1 MKKNKFYIKLSLSS
15 LLLAGLMGACKD
27 EFLELDPV
35 GVYTETGLVNK
46 KGAEG
51 LLIAAY
57 AALDGRP
64 ETQTTGSSNWVWGSV
79 ASDDANK
86 GTEPSDFN
94 SINPIELYQ
103 QTAGGEVSSKWV
115 GVTDG
120 IGMANQVLRTLQAA
134 ATSPTNDILPADA
147 ARIEGEARFLRAFYH
162 MEGRKVFGLGFPWI
176 PETAIEVEDYKAITN
191 QVEIWPQIE
200 ADFKFAMDNLPG
212 TQAEVGRANKWAAAS
227 FLAKAYLFQTKY
239 ADALTLLTDV
249 VANGTNAKG
258 TKYALNANYGD
269 NFRVA
274 TKNNPETVFAIQYAI
289 NDGAGN
295 NANANYEQNLNF
307 PHGSG
312 DKPGGCCGFFQPS
325 QTLVNS
331 YMTDATTGLPT
342 MNPYTPNGVTSD
354 YQATSADPFTPYG
367 GTLDPRL
374 DHTVG
379 RRGIQYLDWGPH
391 PGQDWIRQVTNG
403 GPYSPKKNVHSR
415 AELAGGS
422 AGTGSWGQPA
432 NALSFPVMRF
442 SDVML
447 MAAEAE
453 AQAGSLTNA
462 LNLVN
467 AVRTRAGSQATIS
480 GLYLVGTNTAGPI
493 GNYKVGQYAAFA
505 GKDDAMRAIMEER
518 KLELAM
524 EGHRKF
530 DLVRW
535 GIAAETLNAY
545 AAFEKTYIPKFVNA
559 QFTKGQDEYMPVPE
573 QAITTSR
580 LANGSFNIKQN
591 GGY

>member
-1 MKKNKFYIKLSLSS
+1 MTKNRKFLKLSLSA
-15 LLLAGLMGACKD
+15 LLLTGIMGACKD

-35 GVYTETGLVNK
+35 GVYTLQSLTNK
-46 KGAEG
+46 KGVEG
-51 LLIAAY
+51 MLIAAY

-64 ETQTTGSSNWVWGSV
+64 ETQTTGSTNWVWGSV
-79 ASDDANK
+79 AADDANK

-94 SINPIELYQ
+94 SINPVELYQ
-103 QTAGGEVSSKWV
+103 QTAGGEVGSKWR
-115 GVTDG
+115 GVVDG
-120 IGMANQVLRTLQAA
+120 IGMANQVLRSVKE
-134 ATSPTNDILPADA
+134 ATDISAADA
-147 ARIEGEARFLRAFYH
+147 ARIEGEARFLRAFFH

-176 PETAIEVEDYKAITN
+176 PETAIQTEDYRAITN

-200 ADFKFAMDNLPG
+200 ADFKFAQDNLPG
-212 TQAEVGRANKWAAAS
+212 TQPEVGRANKWAAAA
-227 FLAKAYLFQTKY
+227 FLGKAMMFQAKY
-239 ADALTLLTDV
+239 AEALTLLNDV
-249 VANGTNAKG
+249 IANGTTAKG
-258 TKYALNANYGD
+258 VKYALNANFGD
-269 NFRVA
+269 NFRIA
-274 TKNNPETVFAIQYAI
+274 TKNSAETVFAIQYAI
-289 NDGAGN
+289 NTGAGN
-295 NANANYEQNLNF
+295 NSLANYEQNLNF

-325 QTLVNS
+325 QALVNS

-342 MNPYTPNGVTSD
+342 FNPLTTNGVNSD
-354 YQATSADPFTPYG
+354 YQVTSSQPFTPYA

-403 GPYSPKKNVHSR
+403 GPYSPKKNVHTR
-415 AELAGGS
+415 AELAGGT
-422 AGTGSWGQPA
+422 AGTGDWGQPA
-432 NALSFPVMRF
+432 NALSFPVMRY
-442 SDVML
+442 SDVL
-447 MAAEAE
+447 LLAAEAE
-453 AQAGSLTNA
+453 AQAGSLANA
-462 LNLVN
+462 VTLVN
-467 AVRTRAGSQATIS
+467 TVRARAGSQATID
-480 GLYLVGTNTAGPI
+480 GLTKVGTSTSGPI
-493 GNYKVGQYAAFA
+493 ANYKVNEYPAF
-505 GKDDAMRAIMEER
+505 GSKEDAMRAIMEER

-573 QAITTSR
+573 GVIATSR
-580 LANGSFNIKQN
+580 TKEGTFNLKQN
-591 GGY
+591 PGY